1 MTTPT
6 TTNVAQGDAHV
17 GVQAQA
23 IHGDV
28 YYQLPPDASPKERFR
43 TGVKYLDARMP
54 ARARELIEEAVARG
68 YETDE
73 VRFHW
78 LLALLSGRTLRQLG
92 SEDLTTL
99 SAICGRIT
107 RVHGRGEWTVG
118 LRSVLRLL
126 SSLNTADTE
135 LILKELDE
143 LRPRQ
148 RDKILDHLGV
158 LLEGPVEDQLWHRS
172 VDRARAGQKAG
183 DRKNRVRLFF
193 HPSPAPPRVRP
204 VQPAVIPAGEW
215 LRALA
220 ATAAF
225 ALAAGNV
232 ARLLLQRGELAPVL
246 AYLVAAAGVAAFM
259 VGGADRHFRRERRR
273 LKEAAS
279 APPTQRRAK
288 PPGGGFARKVD
299 RLFDTYFGRYVPRD
313 TGRSHWL
320 AQTAGIRRHLRDEL
334 VEIYREQRVDAGE
347 IAWLVRHLVGDVRQR
362 WENDTL
368 AAHRAGLRTPWPS
381 IALWAVGL
389 AAVVAGALWV
399 APAAALT
406 APLGGTASVLL
417 AVVSAV
423 FGARAWFRI
432 VAERRRV
439 PAEEAERAQE
449 LAERQAAYERWQQKL
464 SRKPSDAEM
473 ASWLECDRRILV
485 DEAMRHYR
493 LRPSQVIA
501 HAFIEAPAGSYKR
514 ARVHRGPWRYSRYRL
529 LLFLLTD
536 DGVRQVNIDLDF
548 EEGVAH
554 GTQRLNYRFDTVA
567 AVRIDGVATQQQT
580 FELTLVNGAPIR
592 VRVTESSTD
601 GIQPGEDP
609 GALSRVAL
617 DASGLL
623 HTLNVLEGIAAEGKQ
638 WIRHQRRRADE
649 RLSEVTA
656 TVAGLIG

>member
-43 TGVKYLDARMP
+43 IGVKYLDARMP
-54 ARARELIEEAVARG
+54 GRARELIEEAVARG

-78 LLALLSGRTLRQLG
+78 LLALLSGRSLRQLG
-92 SEDLTTL
+92 NEDLTTL

-107 RVHGRGEWTVG
+107 RVHGRGEWTAG

-126 SSLNTADTE
+126 NSLNTADTE
-135 LILKELDE
+135 LIVKELDE
-143 LRPRQ
+143 LGPRQ

-172 VDRARAGQKAG
+172 VERARAGQKAG
-183 DRKNRVRLFF
+183 DRKNRIRLFF

-204 VQPAVIPAGEW
+204 IQPAATPVGEW
-215 LRALA
+215 SRALA
-220 ATAAF
+220 ATVAF
-225 ALAAGNV
+225 ALAAGNI
-232 ARLLLQRGELAPVL
+232 ARLLLHRDELPPML
-246 AYLVAAAGVAAFM
+246 AYLVSAAGVAAFV
-259 VGGADRHFRRERRR
+259 VGGADRHFRRERLR
-273 LKEAAS
+273 LKEAEFT
-279 APPTQRRAK
+279 PPTQRRAK
-288 PPGGGFARKVD
+288 PPAGGFARKVD

-320 AQTAGIRRHLRDEL
+320 VQTAGIRRHLRDEL

-368 AAHRAGLRTPWPS
+368 SAYRTGLRTPWRS
-381 IALWAVGL
+381 TALYVVGL

-406 APLGGTASVLL
+406 APLTGTASVLL
-417 AVVSAV
+417 AVGSAV
-423 FGARAWFRI
+423 IGARAWFRI

-439 PAEEAERAQE
+439 PADEAERAQQ
-449 LAERQAAYERWQQKL
+449 LAEREAAYERWQKKL

-473 ASWLECDRRILV
+473 ASWLESDRKILV

-514 ARVHRGPWRYSRYRL
+514 ARVPRGPWRYSRYRL
-529 LLFLLTD
+529 LLFLLTA

-548 EEGVAH
+548 EESVAR

-580 FELTLVNGAPIR
+580 FELTLVNGDPIR

-609 GALSRVAL
+609 GVLSRVAL

-638 WIRHQRRRADE
+638 WIRHQHRRADE

-656 TVAGLIG
+656 TVTGLIG